1 MKLKVNI
8 KKKIHWLSSISDFN
22 KFASIRLR
30 AKLIK
35 TIAEKYN
42 LGFSIGPIF
51 PEDSEII
58 FVGKPGKNNYDL
70 QEEWINKL
78 SNFKKKENIILDYVD
93 HFIDE
98 GNYNIQYSDF
108 YKGIL
113 NYCAVITCSSYK
125 LKEKL
130 STFTKKDILVIEDP
144 YEVEI
149 NSNLQTIKTNNFYW
163 FGNKNNLKF

>member
-58 FVGKPGKNNYDL
+58 FVGKPGKNNFGL

-78 SNFKKKENIILDYVD
+78 ANFKKKENIILDYVD
-93 HFIDE
+93 HLIDE
-98 GNYNIQYSDF
+98 KNP
-108 YKGIL
+108 IL
-113 NYCAVITCSSYK
+113 NVQVFI
-125 LKEKL
+125 
-130 STFTKKDILVIEDP
+130 KK
-144 YEVEI
+144 
-149 NSNLQTIKTNNFYW
+149 F
-163 FGNKNNLKF
+163 